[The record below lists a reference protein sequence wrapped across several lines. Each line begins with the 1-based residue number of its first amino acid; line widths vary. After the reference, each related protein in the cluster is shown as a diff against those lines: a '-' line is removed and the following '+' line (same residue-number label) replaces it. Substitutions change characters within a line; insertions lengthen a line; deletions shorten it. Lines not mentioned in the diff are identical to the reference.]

1 MTVITRLALAAA
13 ALGAAGHPTPKVVL
27 VKHADFIRQT
37 LPGARQYFV
46 RTVTIGKQD
55 LATIRQVS
63 DFTPDDADVQF
74 YLGQGDGGATVGVV
88 LFQQINTPHG
98 PIEVGLTFGPD
109 GAIGSAAVTT
119 ATVETKP
126 WVQEATATG
135 LMKRFV
141 GMRQGDDARK
151 VLGSADGQ
159 LGAMPQYMADLI
171 ATAVGR
177 GLALH
182 GTLYGDGGPTVF
194 PAGRV
199 TP

>member
-1 MTVITRLALAAA
+1 MTVITTLALAAA
-13 ALGAAGHPTPKVVL
+13 ALGAGHPTPRVVL

-37 LPGARQYFV
+37 LPAARQFFV
-46 RTVTIGKQD
+46 RTVTIGKED

-63 DFTPDDADVQF
+63 DFTPDDPDVQF
-74 YLGQGDGGATVGVV
+74 YLGQGDDGATVGVV

-109 GAIGSAAVTT
+109 GAIADAAVTT

-126 WVQEATATG
+126 WVQAATATG
-135 LMKRFV
+135 LMKRFA
-141 GMRQGDDARK
+141 GMRRGDDARK
-151 VLGSADGQ
+151 ALGSGDA
-159 LGAMPQYMADLI
+159 LGAMPQYLAVLI

-182 GTLYGDGGPTVF
+182 GTVYKGS
-194 PAGRV
+194 AS
-199 TP
+199 